1 MGGWGVGREAEKT
14 ASPPLGVVILQMINA
29 GHALVLT
36 DSSIFRDPEK
46 KAESFAD
53 QLVAGA

>member
-1 MGGWGVGREAEKT
+1 MGREAEKT